1 VNLQSDPL
9 RRLAEISAIC
19 NDAKIVYNSVSST
32 ALSIGVSKPYWFLG
46 QGLVQ

>member
-1 VNLQSDPL
+1 VNLQSDPF

-32 ALSIGVSKPYWFLG
+32 ALSVGVFNPHWRS
-46 QGLVQ
+46 

>member
-1 VNLQSDPL
+1 VNMQSDPL

-32 ALSIGVSKPYWFLG
+32 ALSVGVLNPHWFLG